1 MAVQWVIKGLHSKL
15 LGQIQRL
22 AQERNSDRNSIQVIA
37 RAAEILRLLVDEQ
50 NGLSLGEIAE
60 RTALARSTVQRI
72 VKALTDEQFLIA
84 ASTRGGVKLGPLLI
98 RLGANAQVDVAKLVR
113 PLMQSLAR
121 QIGESVDLS
130 VLKGSSA
137 LFVDQIA
144 GSHRL
149 AAVSSPGQMFPL
161 HSTANGKALL
171 ASQTPQRRASLL
183 GKSLSQDTDTTI
195 TSFDQLE
202 LEVAEIQR
210 SGLAY
215 DREEHTSGIC
225 AVGTW
230 FVDPLGRP
238 FAISIPVPSI
248 RFVEVEKLG
257 AALLDTKASIQS
269 QLLG

>member
-1 MAVQWVIKGLHSKL
+1 MT
-15 LGQIQRL
+15 
-22 AQERNSDRNSIQVIA
+22 QERNSDRNSIQVIA
-37 RAAEILRLLVDEQ
+37 RAAEILRLLADEP

-60 RTALARSTVQRI
+60 RTSLARSTVQRI

-84 ASTRGGVKLGPLLI
+84 ASTRGGVKLGPLLV
-98 RLGANAQVDVAKLVR
+98 RLGANAQVDVAKIVR
-113 PLMQSLAR
+113 PLMQNLAR

-149 AAVSSPGQMFPL
+149 AAVSSPGQIFPL

-171 ASQTPQRRASLL
+171 ASQSRQRRSSLL
-183 GKSLSQDTDTTI
+183 GKPLSKDTDLTI
-195 TSFDQLE
+195 TSVDKLE
-202 LEVAEIQR
+202 SEIEEIQR

-215 DREEHTSGIC
+215 DREEHTVGIC

-230 FVDPLGRP
+230 FVDPLGQP
-238 FAISIPVPSI
+238 FAISIPVPSV
-248 RFVEVEKLG
+248 RFDQADALG
-257 AALLDTKASIQS
+257 AALLNTRAAIQA